1 MQRIGK
7 YIVGRELVRTDL
19 SDIYLCVD
27 PDLEM
32 DVAVKV
38 FSLKAEGQA
47 DNADYGPTYWL
58 TRFVQ
63 EARLL
68 ASLDHPHIVPV
79 RELSATEDGRPYF
92 VMPFLPAV
100 LADEIGTEQAP
111 RALAPERAADLFR
124 QLLDALA
131 YLHGRQL
138 VHRDVKP
145 GNLLL
150 TRRRGGAVKLCD
162 FGMVKFPDWSLSRS
176 GVWLGT
182 LDYIAPEQRRDAQSV
197 DARADVYS
205 ASAVVYR
212 MLTGT
217 MPVGA
222 FPAPQELVP
231 AIPQAFGDLV
241 MRGLAREPDVR
252 PRDGAEM
259 RRLLDMVLAGG
270 DLPRAA
276 RPPVAVPASVRKA
289 VLAKAPVVA
298 PPPPPQRIAKVTSKV
313 TIARPQKAPEPPP
326 PPPPV
331 TEAPPPPPPPPSP
344 PAKPVR
350 QVKVM
355 RKEAR
360 KVTLRH
366 KDGPSIAAPPP
377 APRPADPPPAPKARI
392 LVVARRRVEPE
403 R

>member
-68 ASLDHPHIVPV
+68 AGLDHPHIVPV

-100 LADEIGTEQAP
+100 LADEIGTDREP

-124 QLLDALA
+124 QTLDALA

-182 LDYIAPEQRRDAQSV
+182 LEYIAPEQRRDAQSV

-205 ASAVVYR
+205 AAAVAYR

-241 MRGLAREPDVR
+241 MRGLAREPEAR
-252 PRDGAEM
+252 PRDGGEM
-259 RRLLDMVLAGG
+259 RRLLDLILAGG
-270 DLPRAA
+270 DPARAA
-276 RPPVAVPASVRKA
+276 RPPVAVPASVQKA
-289 VLAKAPVVA
+289 VLAKAPAA
-298 PPPPPQRIAKVTSKV
+298 PPPPPRRVAKVTSKV
-313 TIARPQKAPEPPP
+313 TIARSQKAPEPPP
-326 PPPPV
+326 PPV
-331 TEAPPPPPPPPSP
+331 MEAPPPPPPPP

-366 KDGPSIAAPPP
+366 KEGPTIAAPPTV
-377 APRPADPPPAPKARI
+377 PRPDPPPAPKARI
-392 LVVARRRVEPE
+392 LVVARRQVEPDK
-403 R
+403 